1 MDLPPI
7 DNPPDI
13 FKDGQ
18 IDCKDYAFYAGKM
31 LYRQGYNPK
40 LIAVSVWKQKLDH
53 VVIAF
58 EKDGS
63 IWIADKGKYYKTQRR
78 INND

>member
-40 LIAVSVWKQKLDH
+40 LIAVSLGKQKLDH

-58 EKDGS
+58 EKDGY
-63 IWIADKGKYYKTQRR
+63 IWIADKGKYFRTRKVVSAQ
-78 INND
+78 

>member
-1 MDLPPI
+1 MDLPAI

-31 LYRQGYNPK
+31 LYMQGYDPK
-40 LIAVSVWKQKLDH
+40 MMAVSLGGYKLDH
-53 VVIAF
+53 VIIVF
-58 EKDGS
+58 EKDGY
-63 IWIADKGKYYKTQRR
+63 IWIADKGKYYQTRR
-78 INND
+78 TVK

>member
-31 LYRQGYNPK
+31 LYMQGYDPK
-40 LIAVSVWKQKLDH
+40 MVAVSL
-53 VVIAF
+53 
-58 EKDGS
+58 
-63 IWIADKGKYYKTQRR
+63 GKE
-78 INND
+78 